1 MTLFL
6 ENVTFDNDFF
16 SIDLP
21 DGGTL
26 VLNKIN
32 EGFAYEGTD
41 VLIDRIN
48 IEIDYE
54 DSFVPCSSIIG
65 LGDEKI
71 KINTEYIQFE
81 GSVLTSKNMK
91 YCTIEVYE

>member
-32 EGFAYEGTD
+32 EDFAYEGTD

-48 IEIDYE
+48 IEIDYD
-54 DSFVPCSSIIG
+54 DSFVPCSGVIG

-71 KINTEYIQFE
+71 KINTEYTQFE